1 LSQQILR
8 TRFRKDFLVIGIVL
22 LVLGFFFFYVASSV
36 GYDYVTT
43 YNNEVNLAYPSDS
56 SEYSQLGA
64 YEYRAAVVI
73 MQSNDVLT
81 VSYPENSQTNG
92 KLQIVLVEAAVNIN
106 GTVLAVSG
114 YTSYYGFI
122 YYKNEPS
129 NNGTDVNGIAVDVYL
144 VSQSVQNLT
153 LPTTTTLNHYET
165 PQWLYFSI
173 GIVLCLLALIPIFK
187 SKK

>member
-1 LSQQILR
+1 M
-8 TRFRKDFLVIGIVL
+8 
-22 LVLGFFFFYVASSV
+22 VLGFFFFYVASSV